1 MPCDAVIVD
10 VVEDRQARLG
20 RLVDVELGVVWL
32 RDLLMSGLRPR
43 VVSPSDWVAVGWLD
57 LLAVGGPEPSVE
69 VLWKQVFAAFATCF
83 GREKVYHLFER
94 EEKARLTVE
103 IAQATRGPDVWN
115 VVLLD
120 QLEDEV
126 VLFLGLDGDGV
137 HAVLAA
143 NVTSLEPVDTLRGQ
157 LGDVSAVEVVVAL
170 VVELLES

>member
-20 RLVDVELGVVWL
+20 RLVDVEFGVVWL
-32 RDLLMSGLRPR
+32 RDLLVSGLRPR

-57 LLAVGGPEPSVE
+57 LLAVCGPEPSVE
-69 VLWKQVFAAFATCF
+69 VLWEQVFAAFATCF
-83 GREKVYHLFER
+83 GEKSCHLSKR

-103 IAQATRGPDVWN
+103 IAQATRGPDVWD

-120 QLEDEV
+120 QLEDKV

-143 NVTSLEPVDTLRGQ
+143 DVTGLEPVNTLRGQ

>member
-1 MPCDAVIVD
+1 
-10 VVEDRQARLG
+10 
-20 RLVDVELGVVWL
+20 
-32 RDLLMSGLRPR
+32 MS
-43 VVSPSDWVAVGWLD
+43 
-57 LLAVGGPEPSVE
+57 
-69 VLWKQVFAAFATCF
+69 
-83 GREKVYHLFER
+83 EKDYGTQ
-94 EEKARLTVE
+94 LTVE